1 MKFLIGSPKTL
12 ISDATIKN
20 LALRLI
26 TDAMTNNKK
35 LILKVPAEMVMSLN
49 GIGVNPA
56 VNTIQKFHLSYR
68 FFIFM
73 NPLSFIPGIYSKN
86 KLAKLE
92 YSTPGTFHH
101 NNLPI

>member
-26 TDAMTNNKK
+26 TDAITNIKK
-35 LILKVPAEMVMSLN
+35 LILKVPADIVISLN

-56 VNTIQKFHLSYR
+56 VNTIQKSQLS
-68 FFIFM
+68 
-73 NPLSFIPGIYSKN
+73 
-86 KLAKLE
+86 
-92 YSTPGTFHH
+92 
-101 NNLPI
+101 